1 MYQQIKVSE
10 CNVKFCK
17 KGVLKAAK
25 LVHANNTKSLSLSRN
40 MALNIG
46 KSAVPPNLLSNGP
59 ELLYSSCAKKNCLL
73 QTFLRTLALMNDESL
88 YLLSLLELIWNY
100 VCNIYV
106 TPMLVQKVVTNLDL
120 SKVKGIWS
128 WLDSSGDSEE
138 LWALTFTNTTWT
150 FPYVSEEILF
160 PKLLERLI
168 CDSFI

>member
-1 MYQQIKVSE
+1 
-10 CNVKFCK
+10 
-17 KGVLKAAK
+17 
-25 LVHANNTKSLSLSRN
+25 
-40 MALNIG
+40 
-46 KSAVPPNLLSNGP
+46 
-59 ELLYSSCAKKNCLL
+59 
-73 QTFLRTLALMNDESL
+73 MNDESL

-106 TPMLVQKVVTNLDL
+106 NPMLVKKVMKNLDL

-138 LWALTFTNTTWT
+138 LWALTFKNTTWT